1 MLPNNSDSVR
11 SLHFTSDQRKTRNQ
25 KGVSGRRAEE
35 HTRALCQFTGVR
47 ACACARAFEHA
58 SRHGGGGGCLRRP
71 EAN

>member
-35 HTRALCQFTGVR
+35 HMRALGQFTCVRARVR
-47 ACACARAFEHA
+47 ACSSMHPGTGVEV
-58 SRHGGGGGCLRRP
+58 GV
-71 EAN
+71 